1 MSGFLKRSKEP
12 GVSMDPEI
20 RIVRIAEALGRYG
33 SGALRSGLGEFVAK
47 GPGHRMAIDVVAQ
60 IGPDITLRGQRDNSL
75 RRRRSRWRVALG

>member
-33 SGALRSGLGEFVAK
+33 SGALSCLEAAEVLGMSERHFRRLRDRYEAEGRRVLWTGAWAGLGA
-47 GPGHRMAIDVVAQ
+47 PRAA
-60 IGPDITLRGQRDNSL
+60 
-75 RRRRSRWRVALG
+75 